1 MDFNKHSNLVGS
13 HAFLSASSHSW
24 INYDEDKL
32 VRMYT
37 ASLAARR
44 GTELHTLAHDLIRLG
59 VKLPK
64 VPKTL
69 NLYVNDGIGFRM
81 KTEQVL
87 YFSPNC
93 YGTAD
98 SIRFSEREMFLRIHD
113 LKNGLTEASM
123 DQLYIYAAFFCL
135 EYGFRPVDIRTELRI
150 YQNDEVR
157 IEEADPHRITFIM
170 SKIVTFDKQ
179 INAIRL
185 EAQS

>member
-1 MDFNKHSNLVGS
+1 MIYNTHSNLVGS

-32 VRMYT
+32 ARTYI
-37 ASLAARR
+37 ASLAAKR
-44 GTELHTLAHDLIRLG
+44 GSELHAFAHEAIRLG
-59 VKLPK
+59 VRLPR

-81 KTEQVL
+81 RTEQIL

-98 SIRFSEREMFLRIHD
+98 SLKFSEREMFLRIHD
-113 LKNGLTEASM
+113 LKTGMVEASV
-123 DQLYIYAAFFCL
+123 DQLLIYAALFCL
-135 EYGFRPVDIRTELRI
+135 EYGFKPVDLRIELRI

-157 IEEADPHRITFIM
+157 VYEGDIHRITQIM
-170 SKIVTFDKQ
+170 STIITFDRA
-179 INAIRL
+179 INKIRL
-185 EAQS
+185 EALS